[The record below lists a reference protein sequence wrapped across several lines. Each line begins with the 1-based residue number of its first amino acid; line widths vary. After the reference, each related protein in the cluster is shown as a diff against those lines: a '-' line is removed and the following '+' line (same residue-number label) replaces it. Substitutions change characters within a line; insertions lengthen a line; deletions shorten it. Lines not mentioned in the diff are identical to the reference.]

1 MRLKIFFSKLWA
13 FLLVWPFYCGSGHKF
28 HNNILL
34 ILDMLQIRSV
44 NIWPRLPHEEYKNA
58 KLLTHD
64 ARWTT
69 DDERRRIAKGQLID
83 SGELKSLY

>member
-1 MRLKIFFSKLWA
+1 
-13 FLLVWPFYCGSGHKF
+13 
-28 HNNILL
+28 
-34 ILDMLQIRSV
+34 MLQIRSV

-83 SGELKSLY
+83 SGELKSL